1 MTCRWKCLV
10 LHSESHGKLLKAYLR
25 SHRMSE
31 TKVRKARAKA
41 PKVKKCP
48 QRAPKRVYLRE
59 LMKTP
64 EGRAL
69 KQSWVTKPRK
79 NPGRPKGV
87 PDGYTKETITPLR
100 EQAKK
105 DADKVVKIM
114 SEKFNIEDE
123 YQKEALTTAV
133 EVMRLVGETRE
144 RLAAARLVLD
154 FTKSKPASKSDV
166 SISRAED
173 FLASLLQEDEQ
184 PDAPENSNNTEEAAD

>member
-1 MTCRWKCLV
+1 MEEKPVRKQRV
-10 LHSESHGKLLKAYLR
+10 KAPPKPKIYPLKARKNNYFSTL
-25 SHRMSE
+25 MS
-31 TKVRKARAKA
+31 
-41 PKVKKCP
+41 
-48 QRAPKRVYLRE
+48 
-59 LMKTP
+59 TP

-69 KQSWVTKPRK
+69 RKEWSTKPRK
-79 NPGRPKGV
+79 NAGRPKGV
-87 PDGYTKETITPLR
+87 PDGYRKETIAPLR
-100 EQAKK
+100 AQAKL
-105 DADKVVKIM
+105 DAEKVVNIM
-114 SEKFNIEDE
+114 SDKFNIEDE

-184 PDAPENSNNTEEAAD
+184 PDAPEDSKDTEKVAD

>member
-1 MTCRWKCLV
+1 MT
-10 LHSESHGKLLKAYLR
+10 ES
-25 SHRMSE
+25 
-31 TKVRKARAKA
+31 KVRKARAKA
-41 PKVKKCP
+41 PPKPKVCP
-48 QRAPKRVYLRE
+48 QKAPKRNYMAE
-59 LMKTP
+59 LAKTE

-69 KQSWVTKPRK
+69 RKMWSLKPRK

-87 PDGYTKETITPLR
+87 PDGYRKDTIAPLR

-105 DADKVVKIM
+105 DAKKVVEIM
-114 SEKFNIEDE
+114 SDKYNIEDE
-123 YQKEALTTAV
+123 YQKEALATAV

-166 SISRAED
+166 SISKAED

-184 PDAPENSNNTEEAAD
+184 PDAQKTSNNTEEAAD